1 MELISLLSAA
11 LWPCRPLL
19 LLTDS
24 RTGCYCYW
32 RLAVM
37 LICVRSVGDYDVCN
51 LTGYFAFVGITV
63 SLFLLLLWEFASLV
77 LISHLIDISV
87 PQLSARNSEPS
98 LLLLFM
104 ELYLFDLRRHSNLSN

>member
-1 MELISLLSAA
+1 MSNSAFLHQDFSKFSLFFRGIVDWDIWSHGALEDGTGLSPVCCVVSFRAIA
-11 LWPCRPLL
+11 DNLL
-19 LLTDS
+19 LLTDN

-63 SLFLLLLWEFASLV
+63 SLFFIAFVGICLLS
-77 LISHLIDISV
+77 
-87 PQLSARNSEPS
+87 P
-98 LLLLFM
+98 
-104 ELYLFDLRRHSNLSN
+104 Y